1 MLTKARRRF
10 IYKKIANY
18 LTPCSANIPQAGDPQ
33 WERKN
38 WWLRKAGLKI
48 GKSVIISHDF
58 HCLTD
63 LEENI
68 QIDDYS
74 VLGEGVRFWNF
85 NLISIGSF
93 TLIAADVTFVNGG
106 HDTNNFV
113 PFSGHLTIGRGCWI
127 GNGARIVGELSIG
140 DHVIIGAGSVV
151 IRDIPN
157 CSIVAGVPA
166 RVIGERT
173 VSEYVWRTG
182 TRNTFFN
189 SSTFEPVVIENS
201 EDIVNQNKFLRDTY
215 HERLFL
221 LKNLNNIEKQ
231 HIQTILELENEI
243 KILNHQVGFSKD
255 AVQPS
260 RDIPFISEKVLTSNH
275 EINAASLILKL
286 ESFDLKF
293 YFDDLNSIIK
303 QNDILQNACK
313 ELLNAI
319 NLLHEL
325 GSQRQNIINLLSKIP
340 DKTNN

>member
-48 GKSVIISHDF
+48 GKNVIISHIF
-58 HCLTD
+58 HYLTD

-113 PFSGHLTIGRGCWI
+113 PFSGPLTIGRGCWI

-151 IRDIPN
+151 IRDIPSY
-157 CSIVAGVPA
+157 SIVAGVPA

-173 VSEYVWRTG
+173 VPEYVWRTG

-260 RDIPFISEKVLTSNH
+260 RDIPFISEKVLTSHH

-286 ESFDLKF
+286 ESLDLKF